1 MNAHT
6 SLEIRSAL
14 PLEIRN
20 DPSETNDPLAA
31 ATAAVEEL
39 RSASAEFRTRQEEE
53 LRAANDRIAAL
64 ETRLNRP
71 GTGQQENREEPALE
85 RRAFSNFARYGV
97 ERMQADEVR
106 ALTVST
112 DTAGGY
118 LAPEQFVQ
126 ELDRNLVLFSPVRS
140 VARVTPASA
149 GEIILPKRTGTMTA
163 SWGGETDPA
172 TGTQPAYGQQKVNV
186 YELKCY
192 VDVSNT
198 LLEDAAFNLE
208 AELAFDFAEEF
219 GRAEGAAFING
230 DGTGKPNGLLNT
242 AGIDTLDTTGADL
255 RADDLID
262 VFHDLPGAYAA
273 RAVWGMNRSVIGEV
287 RKLKNSAGDYLWQDA
302 LTAGNP
308 PTILGRPVVELPDMP
323 DYPAMDAEALPIVF
337 GDFKSAFR
345 IFDRVNLSVLRDPYS
360 QQVNGL
366 VRFHA
371 RRRVGGGVTKT
382 EALRLLKV
390 DRTTP

>member
-1 MNAHT
+1 MNALT
-6 SLEIRSAL
+6 PLETRSAL
-14 PLEIRN
+14 ALETRA
-20 DPSETNDPLAA
+20 DPPQNNDPLAA

-39 RSASAEFRTRQEEE
+39 RSASTEFRTQHQNE

-71 GTGQQENREEPALE
+71 GTQQENQNEPAIE
-85 RRAFSNFARYGV
+85 QRAFVNFARTGV
-97 ERMQADEVR
+97 ERMEADEVR

-118 LAPEQFVQ
+118 LAPEQFVR
-126 ELDRNLVLFSPVRS
+126 ELDRNLVLFSPIRTI
-140 VARVTPASA
+140 ARVTPAGA

-163 SWGGETDPA
+163 SWGGETDPSTA
-172 TGTQPAYGQQKVNV
+172 TQPAYGQQRINV

-230 DGTGKPNGLLNT
+230 DGIGKPNGLLNT
-242 AGIDTLDTTGADL
+242 AGITTLETNGADL
-255 RADDLID
+255 TADDLID
-262 VFHDLPGAYAA
+262 VFHDLPGAYAS
-273 RAVWGMNRSVIGEV
+273 RAVWGMNRSVIGDV
-287 RKLKNSAGDYLWQDA
+287 RKLKNASGDYLWQDA
-302 LTAGNP
+302 ISAGNP

-323 DYPAMDAEALPIVF
+323 DYPDADEEALPIVF
-337 GDFKSAFR
+337 GDFQSAFR

-360 QQVNGL
+360 VQVNGL

-371 RRRVGGGVTKT
+371 RRRVGGGVTKA
-382 EALRLLKV
+382 EALRLLKIEK
-390 DRTTP
+390 

>member
-1 MNAHT
+1 MNMRIPHDLETRSAP
-6 SLEIRSAL
+6 LEIRS
-14 PLEIRN
+14 
-20 DPSETNDPLAA
+20 DPPENSDPLAA

-39 RSASAEFRTRQEEE
+39 RTAATAFETRQADA

-64 ETRLNRP
+64 ETRLSRP
-71 GTGQQENREEPALE
+71 TPTQEQQNEPAIE
-85 RRAFSNFARYGV
+85 QRAFINFARTGV
-97 ERMQADEVR
+97 ERMQAEEVR

-118 LAPEQFVQ
+118 LAPEQFVA
-126 ELDRNLVLFSPVRS
+126 ELDRNLVLFSPIRT

-149 GEIILPKRTGTMTA
+149 GEIVLPKRTGTMTA
-163 SWGGETDPA
+163 SWGGETTPA
-172 TGTQPAYGQQKVNV
+172 TATQPAYGQQTINV

-242 AGIDTLDTTGADL
+242 AGIETLDTTGADL
-255 RADDLID
+255 TADDLID
-262 VFHDLPGAYAA
+262 VFHDLPGAYAS
-273 RAVWGMNRSVIGEV
+273 RAVWGMNRSVIGTV
-287 RKLKNSAGDYLWQDA
+287 RKLKNASGDYLWQDA

-323 DYPAMDAEALPIVF
+323 DYPAAAAEALPIVF

-371 RRRVGGGVTKT
+371 RRRVGGGVTKA

-390 DRTTP
+390 DLT

>member
-1 MNAHT
+1 MNAHIA
-6 SLEIRSAL
+6 LEDVAVL
-14 PLEIRN
+14 PLEIR
-20 DPSETNDPLAA
+20 SEADNTDPLAA
-31 ATAAVEEL
+31 ATAAVEEI
-39 RSASAEFRTRQEEE
+39 RSAADEFRTQHQNE
-53 LRAANDRIAAL
+53 LRAANERIAAL

-71 GTGQQENREEPALE
+71 GTQQEQRNEPAIE
-85 RRAFSNFARYGV
+85 QRAFINFARTGV
-97 ERMQADEVR
+97 ERMEAEEIR

-118 LAPEQFVQ
+118 LAPEQFVA
-126 ELDRNLVLFSPVRS
+126 ELDRNLVLFSPIRS
-140 VARVTPASA
+140 VARVTPAGA
-149 GEIILPKRTGTMTA
+149 GEIVLPKRTGTMTA
-163 SWGGETDPA
+163 SWGGETTPA
-172 TGTQPAYGQQKVNV
+172 TATQPAYGQQKINV

-242 AGIDTLDTTGADL
+242 AGIETLETNGADL
-255 RADDLID
+255 KADDLID
-262 VFHDLPGAYAA
+262 VFHDLPGAYAS
-273 RAVWGMNRSVIGEV
+273 RAVWGMNRSVIGTV
-287 RKLKNSAGDYLWQDA
+287 RKLKNANGDYLWQDA

-308 PTILGRPVVELPDMP
+308 PTILGRPVVEFPDMP
-323 DYPAMDAEALPIVF
+323 DYPAASAEAFPIVF
-337 GDFKSAFR
+337 GDFMSAFR

-371 RRRVGGGVTKT
+371 RRRVGGGVTKA

-390 DRTTP
+390 ERT

>member
-1 MNAHT
+1 MTLHQPI
-6 SLEIRSAL
+6 EIRSAQ
-14 PLEIRN
+14 PI
-20 DPSETNDPLAA
+20 ETREQQQDDPLAA
-31 ATAAVEEL
+31 VVAGVEEL
-39 RSASAEFRTRQEEE
+39 RSAAEQHRTQLDERLGNEV
-53 LRAANDRIAAL
+53 RTIGDRIAAL

-71 GTGQQENREEPALE
+71 GTGQQEQRQDEPAVE
-85 RRAFSNFARYGV
+85 QRAFNSFVRTGV
-97 ERMQADEVR
+97 ERMEADEVR

-118 LAPEQFVQ
+118 LAPEQFVR
-126 ELDRNLVLFSPVRS
+126 ELDRNLVLFSPIRAA
-140 VARVTPASA
+140 ARVSPASS

-172 TGTQPAYGQQKVNV
+172 TGTQPVYGQQKINV

-198 LLEDAAFNLE
+198 LLEDSAFNLD

-219 GRAEGAAFING
+219 GRAEGAAFVNG

-242 AGIDTLDTTGADL
+242 SGLTGITAAAAAFTADE
-255 RADDLID
+255 LID
-262 VFHDLPGAYAA
+262 LYHALPGAYAA
-273 RAVWGMNRSVIGEV
+273 RAVWAMNRTTIGAV
-287 RKLKNSAGDYLWQDA
+287 RKLKNSGGDYLWREPISE
-302 LTAGNP
+302 GNP
-308 PTILGRPVVELPDMP
+308 ATILGRPVVEFPDMP
-323 DYPAMDAEALPIVF
+323 DADAEEIPLVF
-337 GDFKSAFR
+337 GDFGSGFR

-371 RRRVGGGVTKT
+371 RRRVGGGVTKA
-382 EALRLLKV
+382 EAF
-390 DRTTP
+390 RTLTMPA

>member
-6 SLEIRSAL
+6 SLETRSAL

-323 DYPAMDAEALPIVF
+323 DYPATDAEALPIVF

>member
-287 RKLKNSAGDYLWQDA
+287 RKLKNSTGDYLWQDA

>member
-1 MNAHT
+1 MNT
-6 SLEIRSAL
+6 RITLEDVAVL
-14 PLEIRN
+14 PLETRSDPAQN
-20 DPSETNDPLAA
+20 DDPMAA
-31 ATAAVEEL
+31 ATAAVEEI
-39 RSASAEFRTRQEEE
+39 RTAAAEFRTQQQTE

-71 GTGQQENREEPALE
+71 GTTEQRNENEPAIE
-85 RRAFSNFARYGV
+85 QRAFISFARTGV
-97 ERMQADEVR
+97 ERMEAEEVR

-118 LAPEQFVQ
+118 LAPEQFVA
-126 ELDRNLVLFSPVRS
+126 ELDRNLVLFSPIRS
-140 VARVTPASA
+140 VARVTPAGA
-149 GEIILPKRTGTMTA
+149 GEIVLPKRTGTMTA
-163 SWGGETDPA
+163 SWGGETTPA
-172 TGTQPAYGQQKVNV
+172 TATQPAYGQQKINV

-242 AGIDTLDTTGADL
+242 AGIETLDTTGADL
-255 RADDLID
+255 KADDLID
-262 VFHDLPGAYAA
+262 VFHDLPGAYAS
-273 RAVWGMNRSVIGEV
+273 RAVWGMNRSVIGAV
-287 RKLKNSAGDYLWQDA
+287 RKLKNANGDYLWQDA

-323 DYPAMDAEALPIVF
+323 DYPAADAEALPIVF
-337 GDFKSAFR
+337 GDFQSAFR

-371 RRRVGGGVTKT
+371 RRRVGGGVTKA

-390 DRTTP
+390 DLT

>member
-1 MNAHT
+1 MT
-6 SLEIRSAL
+6 DLTPLEIRSAL
-14 PLEIRN
+14 PLETRE
-20 DPSETNDPLAA
+20 DPPADPIAA

-39 RSASAEFRTRQEEE
+39 RSAATDFRAQQQTE
-53 LRAANDRIAAL
+53 LRGLTERLAAI
-64 ETRLNRP
+64 ETRMNRP
-71 GTGQQENREEPALE
+71 GLPQEQRNEPAVE
-85 RRAFSNFARYGV
+85 QRAFISFVRTGI

-118 LAPEQFVQ
+118 LAPEQFVA
-126 ELDRNLVLFSPVRS
+126 ELDRNLVLFSPIRT
-140 VARVTPASA
+140 VARVTPAGA

-163 SWGGETDPA
+163 TWGGETTPTTA
-172 TGTQPAYGQQKVNV
+172 TQPAYGQQKINV

-208 AELAFDFAEEF
+208 SELAFDFAEEF

-230 DGTGKPNGLLNT
+230 DGTGKPDGLLQT
-242 AGIDTLDTTGADL
+242 AGIETLSTDGASL
-255 RADDLID
+255 TADHLID
-262 VFHDLPGAYAA
+262 VFHDLPGAYAS
-273 RAVWGMNRSVIGEV
+273 RAVWAMNRSTIGLV
-287 RKLKNSAGDYLWQDA
+287 RKLKNMAGDYLWQDA

-308 PTILGRPVVELPDMP
+308 PTILGRPVVEFPDMP
-323 DYPAMDAEALPIVF
+323 DAPEADGEALSIAF
-337 GDFKSAFR
+337 GDFGSAFR

-360 QQVNGL
+360 QQVNGI

-371 RRRVGGGVTKT
+371 RRRVGGGVTKA
-382 EALRLLKV
+382 EALRLLKIEL
-390 DRTTP
+390 

>member
-1 MNAHT
+1 MNT
-6 SLEIRSAL
+6 RTTLEDVAVLALETRSD
-14 PLEIRN
+14 PTQN
-20 DPSETNDPLAA
+20 DDPLAA
-31 ATAAVEEL
+31 ATAAVEEI
-39 RSASAEFRTRQEEE
+39 RAAAGEFRTQHQNE

-71 GTGQQENREEPALE
+71 GTQNEQRNENEPAIE
-85 RRAFSNFARYGV
+85 QRAFISFARTGV
-97 ERMQADEVR
+97 ERMEAEEVR

-118 LAPEQFVQ
+118 LAPEQFVA
-126 ELDRNLVLFSPVRS
+126 ELDRNLVLFSPIRS
-140 VARVTPASA
+140 VARVTPAGA
-149 GEIILPKRTGTMTA
+149 GEIVLPKRTGTMTA
-163 SWGGETDPA
+163 SWGGETTPA
-172 TGTQPAYGQQKVNV
+172 TATQPAYGQQKINV

-242 AGIDTLDTTGADL
+242 AGIETLDTTGADL
-255 RADDLID
+255 TADDLID
-262 VFHDLPGAYAA
+262 VFHDLPGAYAS
-273 RAVWGMNRSVIGEV
+273 RAVWGMNRSVIGKV
-287 RKLKNSAGDYLWQDA
+287 RKLKNVNGDYLWQDA

-323 DYPAMDAEALPIVF
+323 DYPAASAEALPIVF
-337 GDFKSAFR
+337 GDFQSAFR

-371 RRRVGGGVTKT
+371 RRRVGGGVTKA

-390 DRTTP
+390 DLT